1 VEEVPDPKLEQSAG
15 ALARVLRPCACGFGL
30 CHCLSMP
37 AAGHGPRDG
46 HEFLGTAEDTGAR
59 VSTLK
64 PGDVVVAQRR

>member
-1 VEEVPDPKLEQSAG
+1 MRAALTYG
-15 ALARVLRPCACGFGL
+15 A
-30 CHCLSMP
+30 
-37 AAGHGPRDG
+37 RDG